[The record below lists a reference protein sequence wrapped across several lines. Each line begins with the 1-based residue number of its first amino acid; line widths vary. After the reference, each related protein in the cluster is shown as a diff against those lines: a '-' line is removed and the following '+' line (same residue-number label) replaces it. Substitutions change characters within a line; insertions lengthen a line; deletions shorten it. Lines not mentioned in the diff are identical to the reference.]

1 MRRLILPF
9 ILIIFIL
16 GLLMAARADP
26 ETGLAGKK
34 LRVSQLLRKK
44 GFYDSHTKKHV
55 RVVKGEILVK
65 FKPAVKPKEVRQIF
79 AKHSLVQRKLIEK
92 LQGHLMKIPEEK
104 TIEEMIQELKKDP
117 DVIYAEPNFT
127 LQSLS
132 TLPDDEYFDRQWA
145 TNKIELNN
153 AWDLEK
159 GNADVTIAVLDS
171 GIDLDHPDL
180 KQNIIPG
187 YDFVND
193 NSDAWDDNG
202 HGTAIAGVIGAIGDN
217 SEGIAGVDWQSKL
230 IPLKVV
236 DGDGIGTYYDVA
248 QGIIYAADHNARIIN
263 LSIGGYA
270 YSYALKDAVDYAL
283 EKGCVLVAAV
293 GNDGIDAPMYPAAYE
308 GVIGIAATDSQ
319 DRIDKNSNYGDF
331 VDLAAPGLSIYTTEP
346 EGRYGYN
353 SGSSLACSHTA
364 GLVGLILSSNP
375 SLSKDNI
382 EGILYD
388 SCDYIKEDNS
398 YGHGRIN
405 AYRALLAAKGIEN
418 IDIAILH
425 LEVMPESPFPGQ
437 ETEISVT
444 LQNQGN
450 VKTPGSILRLY
461 IDDVAV
467 NNATIPSLAPNE
479 VIIKKFNWV
488 PETSRK
494 QIGN

>member
-1 MRRLILPF
+1 MKKLIVLLIL
-9 ILIIFIL
+9 ILSIV
-16 GLLMAARADP
+16 GLLTAAQADP
-26 ETGLAGKK
+26 KTGLAGKK
-34 LRVSQLLRKK
+34 PRFRQLFRKK
-44 GFYDSHTKKHV
+44 RFYDSRTKKRV
-55 RVVKGEILVK
+55 RVVKSEILVK
-65 FKPAVKPKEVRQIF
+65 FKPGLKLKKVRRIST
-79 AKHSLVQRKLIEK
+79 KHSLVQRKLIEK

-104 TIEEMIQELKKDP
+104 TIEEMIEELKKDP

-132 TLPDDEYFDRQWA
+132 TVPDDEYFDRQWA
-145 TNKIELNN
+145 AKKIELNN
-153 AWDLEK
+153 AWGLEK
-159 GNADVTIAVLDS
+159 GSADVTIAVLDS
-171 GIDLDHPDL
+171 GIDLEHPDL

-193 NSDAWDDNG
+193 DSAAWDDNG
-202 HGTAIAGVIGAIGDN
+202 HGTAIAGVIGAIGNN
-217 SEGIAGVDWQSKL
+217 SQGIAGVDWQSKL
-230 IPLKVV
+230 MPLKVV
-236 DGDGIGTYYDVA
+236 DGDGVGTYYDVA

-293 GNDGIDAPMYPAAYE
+293 GNDGIDVPMYPAAYE
-308 GVIGIAATDSQ
+308 GVIGAAATDSQ

-364 GLVGLILSSNP
+364 GLIGLILSSQP
-375 SLSKDNI
+375 SLSRDRV
-382 EGILYD
+382 EGILYN
-388 SCDYIKEDNS
+388 SSDYIREDKS
-398 YGHGRIN
+398 YGRGRIN

-418 IDIAILH
+418 IDIAILD
-425 LEVMPESPFPGQ
+425 LEVIPETPFPGQ

-461 IDDVAV
+461 IDDVPV
-467 NNATIPSLAPNE
+467 NNVSIPSLAPNE
-479 VIIKKFNWV
+479 VIIKKFNWL
-488 PETSRK
+488 PETSGK
-494 QIGN
+494 ETGN

>member
-1 MRRLILPF
+1 M
-9 ILIIFIL
+9 
-16 GLLMAARADP
+16 
-26 ETGLAGKK
+26 
-34 LRVSQLLRKK
+34 
-44 GFYDSHTKKHV
+44 
-55 RVVKGEILVK
+55 
-65 FKPAVKPKEVRQIF
+65 
-79 AKHSLVQRKLIEK
+79 
-92 LQGHLMKIPEEK
+92 
-104 TIEEMIQELKKDP
+104 
-117 DVIYAEPNFT
+117 
-127 LQSLS
+127 
-132 TLPDDEYFDRQWA
+132 
-145 TNKIELNN
+145 
-153 AWDLEK
+153 
-159 GNADVTIAVLDS
+159 LDS

-202 HGTAIAGVIGAIGDN
+202 HGTAIAGVIGAIGNN
-217 SEGIAGVDWQSKL
+217 SQGIAGVDWQSKL
-230 IPLKVV
+230 MPLKVV

-293 GNDGIDAPMYPAAYE
+293 GNDGIDTPMYPAAYE

-319 DRIDKNSNYGDF
+319 DRIDRNSNYGDF

-346 EGRYGYN
+346 EGRYGYS

-382 EGILYD
+382 EGILYN
-388 SCDYIKEDNS
+388 SCDYIKEDKS

-405 AYRALLAAKGIEN
+405 AYRALLTAKGIEN

-425 LEVMPESPFPGQ
+425 LEVIPESPFPGQ

-479 VIIKKFNWV
+479 VIIKKFNWL
-488 PETSRK
+488 PESSRK
-494 QIGN
+494 ETGN

>member
-1 MRRLILPF
+1 MRKLILP
-9 ILIIFIL
+9 IIIMSIF
-16 GLLMAARADP
+16 GLLTAARADSKS
-26 ETGLAGKK
+26 GLAGEK
-34 LRVSQLLRKK
+34 LRVRQLLRKK
-44 GFYDSHTKKHV
+44 RFYDSQTKKRV

-65 FKPAVKPKEVRQIF
+65 FKPGVRPKKVRRIFTRHNLVK
-79 AKHSLVQRKLIEK
+79 RKLIEK

-104 TIEEMIQELKKDP
+104 TIEEVIDELKKDP

-159 GNADVTIAVLDS
+159 GSADVTIAVLDS
-171 GIDLDHPDL
+171 GIDLEHPDL
-180 KQNIIPG
+180 KQNIILG

-193 NSDAWDDNG
+193 DSAAWDDNG

-217 SEGIAGVDWQSKL
+217 REGIAGVDWQSKL
-230 IPLKVV
+230 MPLKVV

-248 QGIIYAADHNARIIN
+248 RGIIYAADHNARIIN

-270 YSYALKDAVDYAL
+270 YSYALKDAIDYAL
-283 EKGCVLVAAV
+283 EKGCLLVAAV
-293 GNDGIDAPMYPAAYE
+293 GNDGINTPMYPAAYE
-308 GVIGIAATDSQ
+308 GVIGAAATDSQ

-353 SGSSLACSHTA
+353 SGSSLACSHTS
-364 GLVGLILSSNP
+364 GLIGLILSSQP
-375 SLSKDNI
+375 SLSRDRV
-382 EGILYD
+382 EGILYN
-388 SCDYIKEDNS
+388 SSDYIREDKS

-418 IDIAILH
+418 IDIAILD
-425 LEVMPESPFPGQ
+425 LEVVPESPFPGQ
-437 ETEISVT
+437 ATEISVT

-450 VKTPGSILRLY
+450 VKIPGSILRLY
-461 IDDVAV
+461 IDDVPV
-467 NNATIPSLAPNE
+467 NNASIPFLAPNE
-479 VIIKKFNWV
+479 VIIKKFNWL
-488 PETSRK
+488 PETPSK
-494 QIGN
+494 ETEN

>member
-132 TLPDDEYFDRQWA
+132 TLPNDEYFDRQWA

-159 GNADVTIAVLDS
+159 GSADVTIAVLDS

-180 KQNIIPG
+180 KENIIPG

-193 NSDAWDDNG
+193 DTDAWDDNG

-217 SEGIAGVDWQSKL
+217 REGIAGVDWQLSL
-230 IPLKVV
+230 IH
-236 DGDGIGTYYDVA
+236 I
-248 QGIIYAADHNARIIN
+248 
-263 LSIGGYA
+263 
-270 YSYALKDAVDYAL
+270 
-283 EKGCVLVAAV
+283 
-293 GNDGIDAPMYPAAYE
+293 
-308 GVIGIAATDSQ
+308 
-319 DRIDKNSNYGDF
+319 
-331 VDLAAPGLSIYTTEP
+331 
-346 EGRYGYN
+346 
-353 SGSSLACSHTA
+353 
-364 GLVGLILSSNP
+364 
-375 SLSKDNI
+375 
-382 EGILYD
+382 
-388 SCDYIKEDNS
+388 
-398 YGHGRIN
+398 
-405 AYRALLAAKGIEN
+405 
-418 IDIAILH
+418 
-425 LEVMPESPFPGQ
+425 
-437 ETEISVT
+437 
-444 LQNQGN
+444 
-450 VKTPGSILRLY
+450 
-461 IDDVAV
+461 
-467 NNATIPSLAPNE
+467 
-479 VIIKKFNWV
+479 
-488 PETSRK
+488 
-494 QIGN
+494 

>member
-1 MRRLILPF
+1 MRKLIVLLIL
-9 ILIIFIL
+9 ILSIV
-16 GLLMAARADP
+16 GLLTAVRADSKS
-26 ETGLAGKK
+26 GLAGEK
-34 LRVSQLLRKK
+34 LRVRQLLRRKR
-44 GFYDSHTKKHV
+44 FYDSRTRKRV

-65 FKPAVKPKEVRQIF
+65 FKPAVRPKEVKRIF
-79 AKHSLVQRKLIEK
+79 TRHNLAKRKVIGK
-92 LQGHLMKIPEEK
+92 IQGHLMKIPEEK
-104 TIEEMIQELKKDP
+104 TIEGMIDELKKDP
-117 DVIYAEPNFT
+117 NVIYAEPNFT

-153 AWDLEK
+153 AWDLEE
-159 GNADVTIAVLDS
+159 GSADITIAVLDS
-171 GIDLDHPDL
+171 GIDLEHPDL

-193 NSDAWDDNG
+193 DSAAWDDNG
-202 HGTAIAGVIGAIGDN
+202 HGTAIAGVIGAIGNN
-217 SEGIAGVDWQSKL
+217 SQGIAGVDWQSKL
-230 IPLKVV
+230 MPLKVV

-293 GNDGIDAPMYPAAYE
+293 GNDGIDTPMYPAAYE
-308 GVIGIAATDSQ
+308 GVIGAAATDSQ
-319 DRIDKNSNYGDF
+319 DRVDKNSNYGDF
-331 VDLAAPGLSIYTTEP
+331 VDLAAPGLSVYTTEP

-364 GLVGLILSSNP
+364 GLIGLILSSQP
-375 SLSKDNI
+375 SLSRDRV
-382 EGILYD
+382 EGILYN
-388 SCDYIKEDNS
+388 SSDYIREDKS

-418 IDIAILH
+418 IDIAILD
-425 LEVMPESPFPGQ
+425 LEVIPESPFPGQ

-450 VKTPGSILRLY
+450 VETPGSILRLY

-488 PETSRK
+488 PETSGK
-494 QIGN
+494 ETGN